1 MTELEFYNRITEV
14 GLTPNQYYA
23 AMFHLLDVQQ
33 KVLYNPTVEL
43 RGLKRGGF
51 ITEKGIPT
59 EKLLD
64 TGLFE
69 DLNKMMVADD
79 DDEKSF
85 NRKIAYYIS
94 LFPAL
99 RLPSGAFARA
109 SINEIKA
116 QFLEFFNLYTYD
128 WETIYEATR
137 NYIEYYRNQ
146 DYKFMRN
153 SKYFI
158 IKNGGESQLAL
169 ECEAIKTNKIDIK
182 DPFTFDI

>member
-1 MTELEFYNRITEV
+1 MTELEFYNRITLA
-14 GLTPNQYYA
+14 GLTPNQYFA

-59 EKLLD
+59 EKLIE

-69 DLNKMMVADD
+69 EINKLIVADD
-79 DDEKSF
+79 NDEKSL
-85 NRKIAYYIS
+85 NRKIAYYIQ

-109 SINEIKA
+109 SVNEVKPI
-116 QFLEFFNLYTYD
+116 FLEFFNHYTYD
-128 WETIYEATR
+128 WETIYDATR
-137 NYIEYYRNQ
+137 NYINYYKNN

-153 SKYFI
+153 CKYFI
-158 IKNGGESQLAL
+158 MKNGGESQLSL
-169 ECEAIKTNKIDIK
+169 ECEAIKTNTEISK